1 MRRRESPYS
10 RLEEIRRSRGEL
22 TALGLITVTLGT
34 LLSVLAN
41 GLYDYL
47 LICIPA
53 HQQWWAFGLGVA
65 VTLALVGMLV
75 WLFYARGESQRVAI
89 EFQTPYHIPASGR
102 VTIAQRH
109 SYQVTVHARR
119 AFSRRYPED
128 SEVQRELAAAWQ
140 RARAQETSF
149 QKFIAEA
156 NADLVQCLALYALH
170 RYGEESLGP
179 KAAYGWWGVEM
190 PDRKLKMD
198 DLPIPLRHNPFL
210 RADQRA
216 EEWTLLLPKDVE
228 LELLPE
234 EGPFPRW
241 RLRHRRY
248 GYMELRW
255 HPHLSV
261 SDERSQAYRILTQRL
276 RLSSRSQLYVI
287 GTRLEAAAYFR
298 WAFWSASDPF
308 HDWATGLLARLEEA
322 LDWEYFLATRADR
335 LVADLDWKVGWVPE
349 GTSLVEMLQSI
360 EGRLEEL
367 EKWAAQEEIDQ
378 RLGTVSEGDK

>member
-22 TALGLITVTLGT
+22 LALVLITVTMGT
-34 LLSVLAN
+34 LLSVLAS

-47 LICIPA
+47 LIHLPG
-53 HQQWWAFGLGVA
+53 QQQLWAFGLGVA
-65 VTLALVGMLV
+65 VTLTLVGVLV

-89 EFQTPYHIPASGR
+89 EFQIPYHIPASGQA
-102 VTIAQRH
+102 TIAQRR

-119 AFSRRYPED
+119 AFSRRYQED
-128 SEVQRELAAAWQ
+128 SEGQKELVAAWQ
-140 RARAQETSF
+140 RALAQEIPF
-149 QKFIAEA
+149 QKFVAEA
-156 NADLVQCLALYALH
+156 NAALVQCLALYVLH

-179 KAAYGWWGVEM
+179 EAAYSWWGVEM
-190 PDRKLKMD
+190 PASKLKMD
-198 DLPIPLRHNPFL
+198 DLPTPLRDNPFL

-216 EEWTLLLPKDVE
+216 EEWTLLLPQDVQ

-241 RLRHRRY
+241 RLSHRRY
-248 GYMELRW
+248 GHVELRW

-261 SDERSQAYRILTQRL
+261 SGETSQAYRILTQRL
-276 RLSSRSQLYVI
+276 RLSRRSQLYVV
-287 GTRLEAAAYFR
+287 GTRLEAVARFR
-298 WAFWSASDPF
+298 WTFWPASDPF

-335 LVADLDWKVGWVPE
+335 LVADLDWKVGWVPT
-349 GTSLVEMLQSI
+349 GTSLVEMLQVI

-367 EKWAAQEEIDQ
+367 EKWAAEEEIDR
-378 RLGTVSEGDK
+378 RLTIADEEW

>member
-22 TALGLITVTLGT
+22 LALVLTTVALGT
-34 LLSVLAN
+34 LLSLLAS

-47 LICIPA
+47 LIRLPA
-53 HQQWWAFGLGVA
+53 QQQLWAFGLGVA
-65 VTLALVGMLV
+65 VTLALVAVLV
-75 WLFYARGESQRVAI
+75 WRFYARGESQQVAI
-89 EFQTPYHIPASGR
+89 EFQIPYHLPASGR
-102 VTIAQRH
+102 ATIAQCH
-109 SYQVTVHARR
+109 PYQVTLHARR
-119 AFSRRYPED
+119 AFSRRYQQG
-128 SEVQRELAAAWQ
+128 SEEQKELVAAWQ
-140 RARAQETSF
+140 SARAEETSF

-156 NADLVQCLALYALH
+156 NAQLVQCLALYALH

-179 KAAYGWWGVEM
+179 RAAYSWWGVEM
-190 PDRKLKMD
+190 PARKLKMD
-198 DLPIPLRHNPFL
+198 DLPTPLRDNPFL

-228 LELLPE
+228 PELLPE
-234 EGPFPRW
+234 EGLFPRW

-248 GYMELRW
+248 GYVELRW
-255 HPHLSV
+255 HPRLSV
-261 SDERSQAYRILTQRL
+261 SGERSQAYYILTQRL
-276 RLSSRSQLYVI
+276 RLSRRSQLYVI
-287 GTRLEAAAYFR
+287 GTRLEAVARFR
-298 WAFWSASDPF
+298 WTFWPASDPF

-367 EKWAAQEEIDQ
+367 EKWAAQEEMDQ
-378 RLGTVSEGDK
+378 KLTMADEEC